1 MKNKVKSIL
10 EGYIKA
16 TDRTKQE
23 LDIMKE
29 RYTSNAL
36 MEESAKLKES
46 YKQYCDQVRNQLKV
60 EFDKQSE
67 KLQSITDY
75 RVKSSLTNTNNL
87 NNVIAALNT
96 KELDPM
102 TIKSIINSYSDDPL
116 AISIIRKTLT
126 DNSYSNYEIP
136 LTVNDKVKAFEEFKN
151 RALGSISDSRLD
163 GTTGNTSLAISMLD
177 NFDDNLEYVGLKG
190 EMINE

>member
-1 MKNKVKSIL
+1 MKNKIKSIL

-23 LDIMKE
+23 LNIMKE

-75 RVKSSLTNTNNL
+75 RVKNSLTNTNNL
-87 NNVIAALNT
+87 SNVIAALNT
-96 KELDPM
+96 KEIDSM
-102 TIKSIINSYSDDPL
+102 TVKSDIKSYSDDPL
-116 AISIIRKTLT
+116 AISIIRKSLS
-126 DNSYSNYEIP
+126 DKNYSNYEIP
-136 LTVNDKVKAFEEFKN
+136 LTVNDKVKAFEQFKD
-151 RALGSISDSRLD
+151 RALGSISDSQLD
-163 GTTGNTSLAISMLD
+163 GTTGNTSIAISMLD
-177 NFDDNLEYVGLKG
+177 NFDENLEYIG
-190 EMINE
+190 E